1 MTTKTMKPKNILKT
15 AVVRRAYIPADLG
28 YMTASEFGKTMVTL
42 AEEIALE
49 QGKRSPEEIERLIEL
64 MRGSA
69 SFNADLPR

>member
-15 AVVRRAYIPADLG
+15 TAVRRAYIPADLG
-28 YMTASEFGKTMVTL
+28 YMTDSEFGKTMVTL

-69 SFNADLPR
+69 SFNADLP